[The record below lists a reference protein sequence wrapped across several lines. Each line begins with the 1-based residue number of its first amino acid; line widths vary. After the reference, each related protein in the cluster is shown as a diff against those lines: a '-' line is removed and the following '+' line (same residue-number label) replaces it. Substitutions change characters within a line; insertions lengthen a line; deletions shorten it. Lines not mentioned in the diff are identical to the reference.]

1 MLKPEV
7 DEVRSP
13 EEIDSFIK
21 TSLRHIRDDYFRRL
35 KKARKN
41 DLEAIYQY
49 KQRAVAIDPRYV
61 FYVGQTAIE
70 IYDYCLGES
79 LKRLDELRREIF
91 MLHVL
96 YDKNDTN
103 VADYLHMKRSTVN
116 RKRREARELLYIWME
131 EMRNE
136 KI

>member
-21 TSLRHIRDDYFRRL
+21 TSLRYIRNDYFRRL
-35 KKARKN
+35 KKGRRN
-41 DLEAIYQY
+41 GLETIYQY
-49 KQRAVAIDPRYV
+49 KQRVVSIDPQYV

-103 VADYLHMKRSTVN
+103 VCSSQAKL
-116 RKRREARELLYIWME
+116 
-131 EMRNE
+131 
-136 KI
+136 